1 MWKRNKKLYGDN
13 TRIKMV
19 EASPEMQKYFE
30 NLKKEVKKQHSIAVK
45 ARKKGYDPSTE
56 VEVKLAENMAE
67 RVVGLISVIAPQIA
81 GTGVVKRIIDLE
93 KQYGTLDW
101 RVALIIALEVAQE
114 KFCKFKDKKES
125 MEIGI
130 RTGFAY
136 GTVGVVSSPLDG
148 FIGIDIKKRMDNRG
162 EYFCVNYAGP
172 IRNAG
177 GTNAAVSAL
186 IADYVRKKM
195 GYDVYDAQDVEI
207 KRSISEIRDYDERI
221 APRQH
226 KPSDD
231 ELIFLFKNIP
241 IEIGADPSEK
251 IEVSNYK
258 DLPRIPTNL
267 IRSGFAL
274 MCTDCVPLKAP
285 KLWKQLSK
293 WGKDF
298 NLEHWNFLEEFIK
311 IQKEGKAKGKG
322 GVKKQD
328 SGKIMPDYGF
338 IADLV
343 AGRPVFAHPLR
354 SGGFRLRY
362 GRCRTTGYS
371 SCAIHPATMHI
382 SNEYLAVGTQIKI
395 ERPTKGCALT
405 SCDYIEGPIVK
416 LEDGTVLQ
424 LDTLQKAKEV
434 KGKIIEII
442 YLGDILISY
451 GDFFDRAQ
459 PLIPAG
465 YCTEWW
471 QKELEKAIVNTFGTL
486 DLEKTAELI
495 ETNADKIGK
504 LLKNIKTRITADMA
518 ISIAKKLRIPLHP
531 AYTYYWSEIKTE
543 ELLKLLELM
552 KQAKT
557 TKNEKAIIEKLVL
570 PNKKEE
576 KRILEILGIPHIE
589 PNKEFIVIE
598 KEHSH
603 ALAMTAGLVDKG
615 ATASKDLA
623 EQNTGKTA
631 LEILNLISPFLVR
644 DKSGIF
650 IGARMGRP
658 EKAKMRK
665 LTGSPQVLFPV
676 GEEGGKFRCFQSCL
690 DAGKIQAEYPVYYCK
705 KCEKQTVLP
714 ICPKCDKKCTKKYY
728 CRTCKIVKDRKEC
741 AQHGE
746 CMSYYKQT
754 IDIKTI
760 FKACL
765 KKIGMQNYPD
775 LIKGVRG
782 TSNKEHIPEHL
793 AKGILRAKNSIYVN
807 KDGTTRYDMTQ
818 LPITHFKP
826 KEIGTSVKKLISLGY
841 LKDIYGKELIHDDQ
855 VLELKPQDIILP
867 QCDVSPDEGAV
878 DVLLN
883 TTKFLDNLLINLYR
897 LAPYYNAKT
906 SDDLVGELM
915 LCLAPHTSAG
925 IIARLIGFSK
935 TQGFYAHP
943 LIHAATRRDCDGDE
957 ACVILLMDAFL
968 NFSRSYLPESRGST
982 MDAPLVVT
990 TVLNPAEVDDMAF
1003 NVDTASRYPLE
1014 LYEAS
1019 MEMKMPW
1026 DVKVN
1031 QIGQVLGTAKQY
1043 EEMMFTHDITDIND
1057 TIRCSAYKTLP
1068 SMEEKLKG
1076 QMDLAEKLRAVD
1088 TTDVARLVIEKH
1100 FLRDTKGNLR
1110 KFTMQQFRCVNCNE
1124 KFRRPPLSGKCTN
1137 CSKSKI
1143 IFTISEGSVVKYFEP
1158 TESLANKYNVS
1169 PYLKQTIALLRQ
1181 RIESVF
1187 GKEKE
1192 KQMGLGEWFG

>member
-1 MWKRNKKLYGDN
+1 
-13 TRIKMV
+13 MV

-30 NLKKEVKKQHSIAVK
+30 GLKKEVQKQHAIASK
-45 ARKKGYDPSTE
+45 ARKKSYDPLDE
-56 VEVKLAENMAE
+56 VEIKLAENMAE

-81 GTGVVKRIIDLE
+81 GTGIVKRIISLE

-101 RVALIIALEVAQE
+101 RVALQIALEVAQE

-136 GTVGVVSSPLDG
+136 STVGVVSSPLDG
-148 FIGIDIKKRMDNRG
+148 FIGIEIKKRMDGRG
-162 EYFCVNYAGP
+162 EYFSVNYAGP

-195 GYDVYDAQDVEI
+195 GYDVYDAQEVEI

-231 ELIFLFKNIP
+231 ELTFLLKNIP

-258 DLPRIPTNL
+258 DLPRIPTNF

-274 MCTDCVPLKAP
+274 MCTDCIPLKSP

-298 NLEHWNFLEEFIK
+298 EMDHWNFLEELIK
-311 IQKEGKAKGKG
+311 IQKKGKAKGQKSMQ
-322 GVKKQD
+322 KTETT
-328 SGKIMPDYGF
+328 KIMPDYGF

-343 AGRPVFAHPLR
+343 AGRPVFSHPLR

-382 SNEYLAVGTQIKI
+382 SNKYLAVGTQIKI

-416 LEDGTVLQ
+416 LENNTVLQ
-424 LDTLQKAKEV
+424 LNTLQEAKENQ
-434 KGKIIEII
+434 KNIKEIL
-442 YLGDILISY
+442 YFGDILISY
-451 GDFFDRAQ
+451 GDFYDRAQ
-459 PLIPAG
+459 PLFPAG

-471 QKELEKAIVNTFGTL
+471 QKELEKAIVNTFGTI
-486 DLEKTAELI
+486 DLEKTSELTEI
-495 ETNADKIGK
+495 NSEKINK
-504 LLKNIKTRITADMA
+504 LLKNIKTKITAEKA
-518 ISIAKKLRIPLHP
+518 INISKKLRIPLHP
-531 AYTYYWSEIKTE
+531 EYTYYWSEIRNQ
-543 ELLKLLELM
+543 ELLKLLELLR
-552 KQAKT
+552 KAKT
-557 TKNEKAIIEKLVL
+557 TKNEKGIIEKLVL
-570 PNKKEE
+570 PFKPEE
-576 KRILEILGIPHIE
+576 KQTLEILGIPHIK
-589 PNKEFIVIE
+589 PNNEFIVIE

-603 ALAMTAGLVDKG
+603 ALFVTTGQIDKG
-615 ATASKDLA
+615 TTASKELA
-623 EQNTGKTA
+623 EQNTAKTT
-631 LEILNLISPFLVR
+631 LEIINIIAPFKVR

-690 DAGKIQAEYPVYYCK
+690 DAGTINAEYPIYFCK
-705 KCEKQTVLP
+705 KCKKQTVLAV
-714 ICPKCDKKCTKKYY
+714 CPECDSKCKKQYY
-728 CRTCKIVKDRKEC
+728 CSTCKQTTEKKEC
-741 AQHGE
+741 PQHGP
-746 CMSYYKQT
+746 CQPYCKQS

-760 FKACL
+760 FNSCL
-765 KKIGMQNYPD
+765 KKINMKNYPE
-775 LIKGVRG
+775 LIKGVKG

-793 AKGILRAKNSIYVN
+793 TKGILRAKHSIYVN

-826 KEIGTSVKKLISLGY
+826 KEIGTPIQKLKEMGY
-841 LKDIYGKELIHDDQ
+841 TCDIHGKELIQ
-855 VLELKPQDIILP
+855 NNQILEIKPQDIILP
-867 QCDVSPDEGAV
+867 QCEVSPDEGAA
-878 DVLLN
+878 DILFN
-883 TTKFLDNLLINLYR
+883 ISKFIDDLLINLYSQ
-897 LAPYYNAKT
+897 APYYNAKKPK
-906 SDDLVGELM
+906 DLIGQL
-915 LCLAPHTSAG
+915 LICLAPHTSAG
-925 IIARLIGFSK
+925 IISRLIGFSK
-935 TQGFYAHP
+935 TQGLYAHP

-957 ACVILLMDAFL
+957 ACVVLLMDAFL
-968 NFSRSYLPESRGST
+968 NFSKKYLPETRGAS
-982 MDAPLVVT
+982 MDAPLVLT
-990 TVLNPAEVDDMAF
+990 TLLNPAEVDDMAF
-1003 NVDTASRYPLE
+1003 NVDIASSYPLE

-1019 MEMKMPW
+1019 QEMKMPW
-1026 DVKVN
+1026 DVKIN
-1031 QIGQVLGTAKQY
+1031 QIGQKLGTAKQY
-1043 EEMMFTHDITDIND
+1043 QEMMFTHDITDIND
-1057 TIRCSAYKTLP
+1057 AVLCSAYKTLP

-1076 QMDLAEKLRAVD
+1076 QMNLAEKLRAVD

-1100 FLRDTKGNLR
+1100 FLKDTKGNLR
-1110 KFTMQQFRCVNCNE
+1110 KFSTQQFRCVNCNE
-1124 KFRRPPLSGKCTN
+1124 KFRRPPLTGKCTKCN
-1137 CSKSKI
+1137 KGKL

-1169 PYLKQTIALLRQ
+1169 PYLKQTISLLRE
-1181 RIESVF
+1181 RIEGVF